1 MSTAFRPIYI
11 LTGLVAALLLG
22 FGVLADE
29 VVEGATLN
37 WDRSILLLLRVPGDP
52 TSPIGPIWLQ
62 EAVRDITALGS
73 FSLLSIIVVA
83 TVAHLFLVGRRS
95 TAWFVAVAV
104 VSGTAISTALKVVF
118 DRPRPDLTGVARV
131 FTSSFP
137 SGHAT
142 VSAVVFLTLGAIL
155 ADRAPTPRLRAY
167 YLYVAAILT
176 ILVGVSRVY
185 LGVHYP
191 TDVLAGW
198 LIGTAW
204 ALLCVGS
211 AHLVSERRIM
221 RKRQKTQ
228 V

>member
-1 MSTAFRPIYI
+1 MSTPFRPIYI
-11 LTGLVAALLLG
+11 LTGLVAALLFG

-37 WDRSILLLLRVPGDP
+37 WDKSILLLLRVPGDP
-52 TSPIGPIWLQ
+52 SSPIGPVWLQ

-73 FSLLSIIVVA
+73 FSILSIIVVTA
-83 TVAHLFLVGRRS
+83 VFHLFLVGRRS
-95 TAWFVAVAV
+95 TGWFVAIAV
-104 VSGTAISTALKVVF
+104 VSGTAVSTVLKVIF

-204 ALLCVGS
+204 AVLCVGA
-211 AHLVSERRIM
+211 AHLVSEGRIM
-221 RKRQKTQ
+221 RKHQKI
-228 V
+228 